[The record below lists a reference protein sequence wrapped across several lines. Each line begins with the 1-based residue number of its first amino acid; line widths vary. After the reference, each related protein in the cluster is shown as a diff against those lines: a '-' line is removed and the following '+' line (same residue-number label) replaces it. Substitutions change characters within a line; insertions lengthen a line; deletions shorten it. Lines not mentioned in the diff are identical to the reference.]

1 MFGSF
6 ESLKEILGPYL
17 MTFIALFVAV
27 DAIGNI
33 PIFISFEEG
42 MTRKQRTRVIID
54 SVTTAT
60 LLAVAFMFVGKWILR
75 FIGITI
81 PDFQIAGG
89 ALLFVIAGRLLL
101 PATAKGLYA
110 DPHDKDL
117 GVFPLGTPLITGP
130 AVLTTTLLMVD
141 RYGMAAT
148 FVALVANMLIVWFSL
163 AKSDFFNRLLGRGG
177 MRATAKIMYILLA
190 AIGVMMVRRGIV
202 SIIASP
208 LLD

>member
-1 MFGSF
+1 MFAYL
-6 ESLKEILGPYL
+6 EPYKQALEPYL
-17 MTFIALFVAV
+17 LTFIALFVAV

-33 PIFISFEEG
+33 PIFLSFEEG
-42 MTRKQRTRVIID
+42 MNKKQKTKVIID

-60 LLAVAFMFVGKWILR
+60 VLAVVFMFVGKWVLR

-89 ALLFVIAGRLLL
+89 MLLFIIAGRLLL
-101 PATAKGLYA
+101 PASSKGIYTDA
-110 DPHDKDL
+110 RDKDL

-141 RYGMAAT
+141 HYGMLQT
-148 FVALVANMLIVWFSL
+148 FVSLVANMLIVWFTL
-163 AKSDFFNRLLGRGG
+163 AKSDFFVRILGKPGL
-177 MRATAKIMYILLA
+177 RALSKIMYILLA

-202 SIIASP
+202 AVITGT
-208 LLD
+208 